1 MPKAGTY
8 ISSLPTDYAG
18 VTRTNP
24 PDIGAYEFTV
34 MPSVSTTAATG
45 ITHAAATLN
54 GTVNALGQN
63 VNTYFDYGLTNSYG
77 TTVDGIPGTVTGN
90 SPEAVTT
97 AITGLEPNTVYHF
110 RLRGITFTGVI
121 VYGNDLTFTT
131 SDLLPCDMPTGVS
144 ASAVLATTATIS
156 WVAPA
161 SEPGMGYQWEIRTFG
176 DPGSGSSGLITSGNT
191 MAGDTNADIS
201 GLTASTVYNAYVRSN
216 CGDGSYSVW
225 TTMINFVT
233 IAENLSVTGVIG
245 NGNLNCYNAT
255 NIITVAGNG
264 TTFEVQDGGSA
275 TFIAGQMIRFLP
287 GTTVLEGGYMHGYIT
302 LTNEYCSSLVNPVV
316 NNPVQL
322 GEVKATMPEFAKTQR
337 IIAYPNPTTGL
348 FTLEM
353 NRTSESTMSKVEVYS
368 MSGVK
373 VMSQDLPGERKH
385 LFSVDGLKSGIYIVH
400 VTTDS
405 GLETVKLIKL

>member
-1 MPKAGTY
+1 MG
-8 ISSLPTDYAG
+8 
-18 VTRTNP
+18 
-24 PDIGAYEFTV
+24 
-34 MPSVSTTAATG
+34 
-45 ITHAAATLN
+45 H
-54 GTVNALGQN
+54 TVNI
-63 VNTYFDYGLTNSYG
+63 YFDYGLTTGYG
-77 TTVDGIPGTVTGN
+77 STVDGNPAIVTGN
-90 SPEAVTT
+90 TTENTT
-97 AITGLEPNTVYHF
+97 AAISGLEPNTTYHF

-121 VYGNDLTFTT
+121 VYGNDMTFTT
-131 SDLLPCDMPTGVS
+131 SDLPCEVPTGVS
-144 ASAVLATTATIS
+144 ASAITATTATIS

-161 SEPGMGYQWEIRTFG
+161 SAPGMGYQYEIRTFG

-245 NGNLNCYNAT
+245 NGNVNCYNAT

-275 TFIAGQMIRFLP
+275 TFIAGQMISFLP
-287 GTTVLEGGYMHGYIT
+287 GTTVLPGGYLHGYIT
-302 LTNEYCSSLVNPVV
+302 TTNEYCSSLPNPLV

-322 GEVKATMPEFAKTQR
+322 GETKATQPEVVKSLRAV
-337 IIAYPNPTTGL
+337 AYPNPTNGI
-348 FTLEM
+348 FTVALSG
-353 NRTSESTMSKVEVYS
+353 TSGSTLLKVEIYS
-368 MSGVK
+368 MSGLRVL
-373 VMSQDLPGERKH
+373 SQDLPGERKH
-385 LFSVDGLKSGIYIVH
+385 VFSVDGLNSGIYIIH
-400 VTTDS
+400 VTTDN